1 MAHYSIRHDKTPF
14 GQCHTLCE
22 VTAIIIQCNVE
33 CCLVQEN
40 SSQCCSTQHCTI
52 QPNSVPCVIHS
63 TMLTI
68 QRDLIFLTNHVSD
81 SLMIVKKCHH
91 FLSPFTGNSACPTS
105 MKSLQVQV
113 HINCAYREGS
123 RINTLNTGTDW
134 FTLAPDIDRQTG
146 LKSTDTDQGLNF
158 ISGIGTHVNVT
169 VSSRNGLRPQ
179 ISDRAPISGALRN
192 DSRP

>member
-1 MAHYSIRHDKTPF
+1 
-14 GQCHTLCE
+14 
-22 VTAIIIQCNVE
+22 
-33 CCLVQEN
+33 
-40 SSQCCSTQHCTI
+40 
-52 QPNSVPCVIHS
+52 
-63 TMLTI
+63 
-68 QRDLIFLTNHVSD
+68 
-81 SLMIVKKCHH
+81 
-91 FLSPFTGNSACPTS
+91 

-113 HINCAYREGS
+113 HINCAYRESS

-134 FTLAPDIDRQTG
+134 FTLAPDIHRQTS
-146 LKSTDTDQGLNF
+146 LKSTDTDHGLNF